1 MSANSMLVVLAT
13 VVAVTVALRSAG
25 CLEES
30 LRNRGISVTSDG
42 SGCQIEHS
50 NSHDLGIA
58 SSVFA
63 FYMSDEEG
71 VTSFRFD
78 HFDRRQVFVFDKFHD
93 YFKLSTTNLTIAID
107 RGEAFPVEHT
117 WRLLEE
123 NGVSPLRLLS
133 PNIRGKL
140 KRTRTTLPDCL

>member
-1 MSANSMLVVLAT
+1 MSVNSTLVVLAA

-25 CLEES
+25 YLEES
-30 LRNRGISVTSDG
+30 LRSRGISVTLDG

-50 NSHDLGIA
+50 NSHDLRIT
-58 SSVFA
+58 SSIFA

-78 HFDRRQVFVFDKFHD
+78 HFDRSQVFVFDKFHD
-93 YFKLSTTNLTIAID
+93 YFKLSITNLTVAID
-107 RGEAFPVEHT
+107 RGEGFPVDHT

-123 NGVSPLRLLS
+123 NG
-133 PNIRGKL
+133 
-140 KRTRTTLPDCL
+140 